1 VIIPI
6 GHNKGLRR
14 LPYATIAII
23 VLCTLLQ
30 LHRSFFGPSWTELEQ
45 AVENRELAADALID
59 HLYATGVPVDKQAIA
74 RRDYR
79 GLDDNPLVTRLKY
92 LDKQILSIAKQDI
105 AMHFA
110 WAPEQGV
117 APNLILYALVHADW
131 LHLIG
136 NMLFLWLAGMA
147 IEDRWGHAALAAFFA
162 AAAAAAAFA
171 YALWHPGS
179 SVPMVGASG
188 AVAGCMGAFL
198 IAYARVKIRLAYF
211 FWFPGRSLWGT
222 FSARALYALPL
233 WFLEQ
238 AFYSLFEADGAGG
251 VAHSAH
257 VGGFAFGMLVAFGL
271 KRSGV
276 EARHLMLDDEVDE
289 EWSRQNPE
297 LDQGM
302 IFERAGQKVPA
313 LGCFRRVLAR
323 EPDHPVARAHA
334 LDCAIELRNADVVR
348 ELGDA
353 AVRELVRQG
362 DREAAAAH
370 YARIK
375 DAGLGEVL
383 TDRTLAEV
391 ARLCLPSEPHA
402 PVGVAIVRQLLEAP
416 TPSPLLPG
424 LLWQVAEVQA
434 AAGHTEMAARTLG
447 KLVARFP
454 LDPFADSARKR
465 LAAMPAPAAQP
476 APQDSGVAA
485 S

>member
-1 VIIPI
+1 MI
-6 GHNKGLRR
+6 
-14 LPYATIAII
+14 
-23 VLCTLLQ
+23 
-30 LHRSFFGPSWTELEQ
+30 
-45 AVENRELAADALID
+45 
-59 HLYATGVPVDKQAIA
+59 
-74 RRDYR
+74 
-79 GLDDNPLVTRLKY
+79 
-92 LDKQILSIAKQDI
+92 
-105 AMHFA
+105 
-110 WAPEQGV
+110 
-117 APNLILYALVHADW
+117 
-131 LHLIG
+131 
-136 NMLFLWLAGMA
+136 
-147 IEDRWGHAALAAFFA
+147 
-162 AAAAAAAFA
+162 
-171 YALWHPGS
+171 
-179 SVPMVGASG
+179 
-188 AVAGCMGAFL
+188 
-198 IAYARVKIRLAYF
+198 
-211 FWFPGRSLWGT
+211 
-222 FSARALYALPL
+222 
-233 WFLEQ
+233 
-238 AFYSLFEADGAGG
+238 
-251 VAHSAH
+251 
-257 VGGFAFGMLVAFGL
+257 VAFGL

-323 EPDHPVARAHA
+323 EPNHPVARAHA

-454 LDPFADSARKR
+454 LDPFADSARSR